1 MTELALFL
9 DGEPAGLLRQSATGN
24 VTFEYDGDYSASA
37 SATPL
42 SLSMPLERR
51 THPSRAVLPFL
62 EGLLPD
68 SADRRNALAR
78 EHGVSAGNPFAL
90 LSHIGRD
97 AAGAVQILPAGESSP
112 DAARRQGDVELLD
125 DDRFAEVVADVIANR
140 DVWGRREL
148 SVRWSL
154 PGAQPKI
161 ALFRSR
167 DQLWGVPN
175 DSTPTT
181 HIIKPAV
188 PPYPDHHLNEF
199 MTMAAARHLGLD
211 VANDTMIVTTRGDAA
226 FVSERYDRVTVGTRW
241 VRLHQEDLCQSMAV
255 LPQKKYQVDGGP
267 SVRQIARLFRSL
279 PDAQDRVRNAERF
292 YDALVFSL
300 ASQGTDAHAK
310 NYSLLLEGD
319 HARLAPLYDLGS
331 HAPYPTRGAAL
342 TLAMSIDDEYRI
354 HAIGTDALVRAAGSL
369 GLDAEYAR
377 DRVGVITAGVVDAF
391 DRAADEARA
400 VIGPHM
406 FIDRLLDGIASWAE
420 ERGWR

>member
-1 MTELALFL
+1 MAELALFL
-9 DGEPAGLLRQSATGN
+9 DGEPAGLLRQGVTGN
-24 VTFEYDGDYSASA
+24 VTFEYDGEYSASA
-37 SATPL
+37 AATPL

-51 THPSRAVLPFL
+51 AHPSRAVLPFL

-78 EHGVSAGNPFAL
+78 EHGVSARNPFAL

-125 DDRFAEVVADVIANR
+125 DDRFADVVADVIANR

-148 SVRWSL
+148 GVRWSL

-226 FVSERYDRVTVGTRW
+226 FVSERYDRVTIGARW
-241 VRLHQEDLCQSMAV
+241 VRLHQEDLCRSMAV
-255 LPQKKYQVDGGP
+255 LPQKKYQVDGGRA
-267 SVRQIARLFRSL
+267 SGRSL
-279 PDAQDRVRNAERF
+279 ACSV
-292 YDALVFSL
+292 VFRRHRTGCVTRS
-300 ASQGTDAHAK
+300 
-310 NYSLLLEGD
+310 
-319 HARLAPLYDLGS
+319 GS
-331 HAPYPTRGAAL
+331 TTPSSSPSPRRGLTPTRR
-342 TLAMSIDDEYRI
+342 TTRSCSKE
-354 HAIGTDALVRAAGSL
+354 
-369 GLDAEYAR
+369 
-377 DRVGVITAGVVDAF
+377 TAQ
-391 DRAADEARA
+391 
-400 VIGPHM
+400 
-406 FIDRLLDGIASWAE
+406 
-420 ERGWR
+420 GWRPCMTWAAMHRTPRGARR

>member
-1 MTELALFL
+1 M
-9 DGEPAGLLRQSATGN
+9 
-24 VTFEYDGDYSASA
+24 
-37 SATPL
+37 
-42 SLSMPLERR
+42 
-51 THPSRAVLPFL
+51 LPVVR
-62 EGLLPD
+62 GT
-68 SADRRNALAR
+68 
-78 EHGVSAGNPFAL
+78 
-90 LSHIGRD
+90 
-97 AAGAVQILPAGESSP
+97 SSC
-112 DAARRQGDVELLD
+112 
-125 DDRFAEVVADVIANR
+125 
-140 DVWGRREL
+140 
-148 SVRWSL
+148 STT
-154 PGAQPKI
+154 I

-199 MTMAAARHLGLD
+199 MTMTAARHLGLD

-342 TLAMSIDDEYRI
+342 TLAMSIDDEY
-354 HAIGTDALVRAAGSL
+354 
-369 GLDAEYAR
+369 AR

-400 VIGPHM
+400 VIGSHV